1 MGTQSIAQM
10 LQHITAKTSEPK
22 KTYDVALGGAVW
34 RNMSHFGR
42 FRVTGADAAALLHH
56 LTTNDVKGL
65 EPGQGCDAA
74 LISNKARIL
83 DWVSIWR
90 DAAGFLVLTSPNRR
104 EMFAP
109 HAQKFILFRQD
120 IKIQDVSDRGIFY
133 GLFGPWTEAIL
144 DAWNLGKLWPTPLNS
159 HHPAEFDEVP
169 AWLTRTGR
177 LPLEG
182 VFLAS
187 PDRAGMTAVVAE
199 SGYPECD
206 NDTYN
211 ILRIEAGLPA
221 AGMELT
227 EEINPWEAGLDD
239 SISLHKGCYNG
250 QEIVA
255 RLHTYKK
262 VKQQLTGLTLSEP
275 IPMGQRSALQ
285 AGGRNAG
292 FITSSVESPRFG
304 PIALAYVRGD
314 YRELGT
320 ELNVMGEGELPSV
333 LQTAVV
339 NALPFDEAPR

>member
-1 MGTQSIAQM
+1 MIDQF
-10 LQHITAKTSEPK
+10 TAPASEPRD
-22 KTYDVALGGAVW
+22 TYDIALGGATW

-42 FRVTGADAAALLHH
+42 FRVTGADAPALLHH

-65 EPGQGCDAA
+65 KPGQGCNAA
-74 LISNKARIL
+74 LITNKARLL
-83 DWVSIWR
+83 DWISIWR

-109 HAQKFILFRQD
+109 HARKFVLFRQD
-120 IKIQDVSDRGIFY
+120 INIQDISDNGVFY

-144 DAWNLGKLWPTPLNS
+144 DAWNLGKLWPTQLNS
-159 HHPAEFDEVP
+159 HHAAAFDETQ
-169 AWLTRTGR
+169 AWLTRTAR

-187 PDRAGMTAVVAE
+187 PDRKGIEAVISG
-199 SGYPECD
+199 SGYPVCD

-211 ILRIEAGLPA
+211 VLRVEAGLPA
-221 AGMELT
+221 AGLELT

-250 QEIVA
+250 QEVVA
-255 RLHTYKK
+255 RLNTYQKI
-262 VKQQLTGLTLSEP
+262 KQRLTGLTLADP
-275 IPMGQRSALQ
+275 IPMGQRRDLQ

-314 YRELGT
+314 YQEPGT
-320 ELNVMGEGELPSV
+320 ILNVMGEGGAIGAA
-333 LQTAVV
+333 QTATV
-339 NALPFDEAPR
+339 ATLPWGKAVE